1 MTFDAYIFNT
11 PGFMA
16 GAARSLDIGATF
28 DRGSYLISDTPAEA
42 DARAVASDW
51 RMVGQDLQQAL
62 EAHEQEQEQEEAEQA
77 A

>member
-1 MTFDAYIFNT
+1 MTFDAYIFNA
-11 PGFMA
+11 PGFMS

-51 RMVGQDLQQAL
+51 KVVGQDLQVAL
-62 EAHEQEQEQEEAEQA
+62 EAYEQEQEAEEEQA